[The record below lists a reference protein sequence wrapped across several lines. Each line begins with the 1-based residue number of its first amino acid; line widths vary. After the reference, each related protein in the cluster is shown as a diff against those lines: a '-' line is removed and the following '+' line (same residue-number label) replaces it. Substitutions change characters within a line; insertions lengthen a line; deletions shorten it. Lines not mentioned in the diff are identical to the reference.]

1 MPRPASGVPTFSDLA
16 RAAYCPRQLYHARRD
31 DDRGVPDRVRKRR
44 RLAFRYDDLRDVPA
58 TELADLPVDPP
69 PPTYRARLDRL
80 AERPDWP
87 ALADPDGRMV
97 DLDGRDCRGVAHKLL
112 DGDPPIPTVVSP
124 GSPPD
129 RGVWEPQRV
138 RAVATA
144 LALSWERERPVE
156 RALVEYPAHA
166 VVRSVRLT
174 TRNRAAYR
182 GTLRTVRRLDDGDV
196 PARTDDRGKC
206 ASCAYREACGVRG
219 RSLRS
224 LL

>member
-1 MPRPASGVPTFSDLA
+1 MPTFSDLA

-31 DDRGVPDRVRKRR
+31 GDRGVPEHVRERR
-44 RLAFRYDDLRDVPA
+44 RLAFRYDALRDAPA
-58 TELADLPVDPP
+58 SELADLPVEPP

-80 AERPDWP
+80 AERPEWP
-87 ALADPDGRMV
+87 GLADPAGRMV
-97 DLDGRDCRGVAHKLL
+97 DLAGRDCRGVAHKLL
-112 DGDPPIPTVVSP
+112 AGDPPTPTVVSP

-129 RGVWEPQRV
+129 QGVWEPQRV

-144 LALSWERERPVE
+144 LALAWERERSVE
-156 RALVEYPAHA
+156 RAIVEYPAHG
-166 VVRSVRLT
+166 VVRTVRLT
-174 TRNRAAYR
+174 TGNRAAYR
-182 GTLRTVRRLDDGDV
+182 EVLRTVRRMDDGAV
-196 PARTDDRGKC
+196 PARTDDREKC